1 MSKLHCKV
9 GDLAITVRAEVP
21 QNLGSIVH
29 IIKPLGLQDWSEFG
43 QVHMWWVECLPNSPY
58 RLHYLHSDG
67 SFTKQRQGPVPDLL
81 LRPIVPPEGFNEVTD
96 WLTLNC
102 DPPADIA
109 RGVALYCDYQRALH
123 GSDEK

>member
-58 RLHYLHSDG
+58 QLHYLHSDG
-67 SFTKQRQGPVPDLL
+67 TLQKKRQGPVPDVL
-81 LRPIVPPEGFNEVTD
+81 LRPIVPPDGFTEVSD
-96 WLTLNC
+96 WLETNC
-102 DPPADIA
+102 ARPADIA
-109 RGVALYCDYQRALH
+109 HGVALYCDYQRALQ
-123 GSDEK
+123 GGAKR